1 MFNIIRKCNQK
12 FTYRLCMLLVFV
24 CFFST
29 HVTAQNVTISPKSG
43 HLISGKTKNPNERGF
58 VAGYGSY
65 WVHNQLPLTL
75 GFVVLPEIRCPDFGL
90 IVTFCAVAFALN
102 KATIHESIACL

>member
-43 HLISGKTKNPNERGF
+43 HLISGKTTNPNERGF

-65 WVHNQLPLTL
+65 
-75 GFVVLPEIRCPDFGL
+75 
-90 IVTFCAVAFALN
+90 
-102 KATIHESIACL
+102 